1 MNFIDKAIKAISP
14 ERALKREV
22 AKKRLSM
29 INSGYGNYG
38 ASATRGEDYDLF
50 YTDGVL
56 RLERIESGKIKADN
70 ARLNIKFNSVDPSKV
85 TKKEIIGGY
94 DTNTNKSKIYE
105 MILYGNPQLKDF
117 PKTERYVLAGDIRKT
132 MYTML
137 EMAVRLEKK
146 YHKKTTLQ
154 DLDIEVDVLRNLLRL
169 AKDPNLY
176 PNQKPCLNF
185 HTWEVWMRKVDEIGR
200 MIGGYSEWVNGRER
214 QK

>member
-1 MNFIDKAIKAISP
+1 MEEIQQEEKKHNGNDIFHIK
-14 ERALKREV
+14 E
-22 AKKRLSM
+22 
-29 INSGYGNYG
+29 
-38 ASATRGEDYDLF
+38 
-50 YTDGVL
+50 
-56 RLERIESGKIKADN
+56 
-70 ARLNIKFNSVDPSKV
+70 
-85 TKKEIIGGY
+85 
-94 DTNTNKSKIYE
+94 KIYE

-176 PNQKPCLNF
+176 PNQKPCLKIKRNLKNQIAKVKAGEERKDRLDRSVASYRGILSHF
-185 HTWEVWMRKVDEIGR
+185 NSYGLRQSLNTLFKENGMVEKKEEVSRCTGNCNNCPNYTESYFCGFATPYCKLQGKEITHNV
-200 MIGGYSEWVNGRER
+200 Y
-214 QK
+214 

>member
-1 MNFIDKAIKAISP
+1 MEEIQQEEKKHNGNDIFHIK
-14 ERALKREV
+14 E
-22 AKKRLSM
+22 
-29 INSGYGNYG
+29 
-38 ASATRGEDYDLF
+38 
-50 YTDGVL
+50 
-56 RLERIESGKIKADN
+56 
-70 ARLNIKFNSVDPSKV
+70 
-85 TKKEIIGGY
+85 
-94 DTNTNKSKIYE
+94 KIYE

-200 MIGGYSEWVNGRER
+200 LFGMGQQQGKAEIKIHREIITKLR
-214 QK
+214 WLPFRGSAFNSTSFSGPSALRLNDPRSHSYVFFGFRSALPLCQEALRLRP